1 MINNIYYGSDKP
13 NAYYY
18 GSDAADRIYYGSD
31 LVYQKADEYVF
42 TTDTP
47 NLSFSYSNVDAQVPL
62 IESLKNGLDQP
73 YDYSIA
79 SHTWIH
85 VEMLYSPPDIITGL
99 ISTTAEITVDDNT
112 QQYARVGSVSF
123 MQRESGK
130 TLNIIIAQAEAPVP
144 TTLTPESLHFGSY
157 AQTQYMYYTPFAAK
171 VEIVNNSSW
180 LTTSYDNGTIT
191 LTTYANL
198 STSTRFVNL
207 KITIADTLYT
217 RRITQDGRTV
227 AVADE
232 ETLPEN
238 TAPVESDTGEE
249 LKEGE

>member
-42 TTDTP
+42 TTDTA
-47 NLSFSYSNVDAQVPL
+47 NLSFSYSTNDAQVPL
-62 IESLKNGLDQP
+62 IESLKNGIDQP
-73 YDYSIA
+73 YDLSIA

-85 VEMLYSPPDIITGL
+85 VEMLYSPPDEETGG
-99 ISTTAEITVDDNT
+99 IYTTAKIIVDDNT

-130 TLNIIIAQAEAPVP
+130 TLTIVIAQAEAPVQ
-144 TTLTPESLHFGSY
+144 TTLTPESLHFNSY
-157 AQTQYMYYTPFAAK
+157 AQTQYMYYTPLNAK

-180 LTTSYDNGTIT
+180 LTASYNNGTIT

-198 STSTRFVNL
+198 STSTRFANL

-217 RRITQDGRTV
+217 RRITQDGKTV
-227 AVADE
+227 DVVNKK
-232 ETLPEN
+232 TLPKN
-238 TAPVESDTGEE
+238 TIPIDLIPE
-249 LKEGE
+249 KN